1 MTSDGRGTA
10 GGLAAAILANVAL
23 AIGPWLVRLA
33 ETGPVATGFWRLALA
48 MPALLIWSAV
58 ATPGAL
64 RRGLAFWPVLLVA
77 GLAFAADL
85 ATWNVSIHGTTLA
98 NATLFANSAT
108 LIYPIYGF
116 LIARAWPSRPQIA
129 ALLLAAVGGGMLL
142 GQSAE
147 LSHAHLVGDLL
158 ALFAGLAYAV
168 YFIGMAR
175 VRAVVPPMP
184 ALALS
189 GVATMAPLLVLAIG
203 LGEQLVPT
211 GAAGWGPLIALALV
225 SQVFGQGLMIYA
237 LGRLPPL
244 VIGITLLLQ
253 PVVAGGI
260 GWAVYGERPGTPD
273 WIGAL
278 LVAVALVLVRREPK
292 VAPVAGQTRSVG

>member
-211 GAAGWGPLIALALV
+211 GAASWGPLIALALV

-278 LVAVALVLVRREPK
+278 LVAAALVLVRREPK
-292 VAPVAGQTRSVG
+292 VAPAAGQTRSVG